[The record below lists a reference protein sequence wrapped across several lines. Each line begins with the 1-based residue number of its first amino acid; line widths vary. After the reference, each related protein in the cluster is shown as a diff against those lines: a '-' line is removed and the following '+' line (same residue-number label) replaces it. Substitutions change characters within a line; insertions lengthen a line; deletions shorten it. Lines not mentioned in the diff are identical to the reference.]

1 MHYNLKDETA
11 HARAELSSYLEA
23 QAIAFAIELTSC
35 SPKQHQGGAC
45 RLHPQRAIIAPTI
58 NAHDT
63 LEDNARLKPDFGLG
77 ISHSFAVV
85 DPVQSELRLLAATI
99 HFCWEA
105 IAQTRLN
112 QVAV

>member
-1 MHYNLKDETA
+1 MHYNVKDETA
-11 HARAELSSYLEA
+11 LWLKQDICQRPSAPAELSSYLEA
-23 QAIAFAIELTSC
+23 QANAIELTPLVRSNI
-35 SPKQHQGGAC
+35 QVERVGFT
-45 RLHPQRAIIAPTI
+45 R

-63 LEDNARLKPDFGLG
+63 LEDNARLKPDFGG

-85 DPVQSELRLLAATI
+85 DPVQPELRLLAATI